1 MKQNSP
7 YIKENIDPELQWA
20 IDNQYRTDPELRDE
34 ILSSI
39 GDDELESYV
48 VNVEHGDVKLKYPPE
63 QILEKLTGLSDLG
76 NVVTTMRGGNGV
88 AIITDK
94 DLVVKITGDKA
105 EYITA
110 KELQGTNS
118 NHIVKVYESK
128 VIDPDDQSIYTDDSK
143 PAYLIIMDKVDSPTP
158 QQEKD
163 WFDCCCSEDKPIY
176 VDFNDPNGDV
186 VVHPP
191 VADYDKCNKIYDDIM
206 NIRKEVE
213 KTGRRW
219 VDIGIDNVGM
229 KDGNYG

>member
-128 VIDPDDQSIYTDDSK
+128 VMTQMT
-143 PAYLIIMDKVDSPTP
+143 KVFTPT
-158 QQEKD
+158 
-163 WFDCCCSEDKPIY
+163 I
-176 VDFNDPNGDV
+176 VN
-186 VVHPP
+186 H
-191 VADYDKCNKIYDDIM
+191 I
-206 NIRKEVE
+206 
-213 KTGRRW
+213 
-219 VDIGIDNVGM
+219 
-229 KDGNYG
+229 